1 MVKIIRNTNL
11 EQLPC
16 VVTIGNFDGVHLGHQ
31 ALLTEVK
38 KRAHDLKLESAVI
51 TFEPNPKDYFS
62 QNKPQTRIS
71 SLREKIELFNEI
83 EIDRVHIIK
92 FNQEFSKVTANEFI
106 SVLIKQLKV
115 KQIVVGEDFCF
126 GRGREG
132 GIKQLSASSMK
143 LNIKNKIL
151 MDGKRISS
159 TLIRNL
165 LANDKLDEANKYI
178 GRPYSISGKV
188 VHGEKRGRKIGFPTA
203 NIHMRHNRPPLKGV
217 FAVKFQ
223 NHFGVANLGIRPS
236 IKGEKKLQ
244 LEVHLL
250 NFSSDLYGQ
259 HVSVIFLKKLR
270 DEKKFK
276 SLDELKEQIKLDVI
290 KAKLFFDKKNL

>member
-1 MVKIIRNTNL
+1 VKIIRNTNL

-83 EIDRVHIIK
+83 KIDRVHIIK

-115 KQIVVGEDFCF
+115 KEIVVGEDFCF

-165 LANDKLDEANKYI
+165 LANDKLEQANKYI

-290 KAKLFFDKKNL
+290 KAKLFFDKKNI

>member
-1 MVKIIRNTNL
+1 MKIIRNTNL

-31 ALLTEVK
+31 ALLDEVK

-83 EIDRVHIIK
+83 KIDRVHIIK
-92 FNQEFSKVTANEFI
+92 FNQEFSNVTANEFI

-115 KQIVVGEDFCF
+115 KEIVVGEDFCF

-132 GIKQLSASSMK
+132 GIKKLSASSMK

-151 MDGKRISS
+151 IDGKRISS

-165 LANDKLDEANKYI
+165 LANDKLDQANKYI

>member
-1 MVKIIRNTNL
+1 VKIIRNTNL

-83 EIDRVHIIK
+83 KIDRVHIIK

-115 KQIVVGEDFCF
+115 KEIVVGEDFCF

-165 LANDKLDEANKYI
+165 LANDKLEQANKYI

>member
-1 MVKIIRNTNL
+1 METVPFTGAFKEI
-11 EQLPC
+11 PC

-31 ALLTEVK
+31 TLLAEVK

-62 QNKPQTRIS
+62 QNKPQMRIS

-83 EIDRVHIIK
+83 KIDRVHIIK

-115 KQIVVGEDFCF
+115 KEIVVGEDFCF

-165 LANDKLDEANKYI
+165 LANDKLDQANKYI

-223 NHFGVANLGIRPS
+223 NLFGVANLGI
-236 IKGEKKLQ
+236 
-244 LEVHLL
+244 
-250 NFSSDLYGQ
+250 
-259 HVSVIFLKKLR
+259 
-270 DEKKFK
+270 
-276 SLDELKEQIKLDVI
+276 
-290 KAKLFFDKKNL
+290 

>member
-1 MVKIIRNTNL
+1 MKIIRNSNL

-83 EIDRVHIIK
+83 KIDRVHIIK

-106 SVLIKQLKV
+106 SVLIKKLKV
-115 KQIVVGEDFCF
+115 KEIVVGEDFCF
-126 GRGREG
+126 GIGREG
-132 GIKQLSASSMK
+132 SIKQLSESSME

-151 MDGKRISS
+151 IDGKRISS

-223 NHFGVANLGIRPS
+223 KHFGVANLGIRPS

-250 NFSSDLYGQ
+250 NFSADLYDQ

>member
-1 MVKIIRNTNL
+1 MKIIRNTNL

-83 EIDRVHIIK
+83 KIDRVHIIK

>member
-1 MVKIIRNTNL
+1 MKIIRNTNL

-83 EIDRVHIIK
+83 KIDRVHIIK

-115 KQIVVGEDFCF
+115 KEIVVGEDFCF

-165 LANDKLDEANKYI
+165 LANDKLDQANKYI

-236 IKGEKKLQ
+236 IKGETKLQ

>member
-1 MVKIIRNTNL
+1 MKIIRNTNL

-83 EIDRVHIIK
+83 KIDRVHIIK
-92 FNQEFSKVTANEFI
+92 FNQEFSKVTADEFI

-115 KQIVVGEDFCF
+115 KEIVVGEDFCF

>member
-1 MVKIIRNTNL
+1 MKIIRNTNL

-83 EIDRVHIIK
+83 KIDRVHIIK

-115 KQIVVGEDFCF
+115 KEIVVGEDFCF

-270 DEKKFK
+270 DEKKFN
-276 SLDELKEQIKLDVI
+276 SLNELKEQIKLDVI

>member
-1 MVKIIRNTNL
+1 MKIIRNTNL

-83 EIDRVHIIK
+83 KIDRVHIIK

-106 SVLIKQLKV
+106 SLLIKQLKV
-115 KQIVVGEDFCF
+115 KEIIIGEDFCF
-126 GRGREG
+126 GKGREG

-165 LANDKLDEANKYI
+165 LANDKLDQANKYI

>member
-1 MVKIIRNTNL
+1 MKIIRNTNL

-31 ALLTEVK
+31 ALLAEVK

-83 EIDRVHIIK
+83 KIDRVHIIK

-106 SVLIKQLKV
+106 SVLIKQLRV
-115 KQIVVGEDFCF
+115 KEIVIGEDFCF

-165 LANDKLDEANKYI
+165 LANDKLDQANKYI

>member
-1 MVKIIRNTNL
+1 MKILRNYNL

-16 VVTIGNFDGVHLGHQ
+16 VITIGNFDGVHLGHQ

-38 KRAHDLKLESAVI
+38 RRAYDLRVESAVM

-62 QNKPQTRIS
+62 DDKPQTSIS
-71 SLREKIELFNEI
+71 SLREKIERFNEFK
-83 EIDRVHIIK
+83 IDRVHIIK
-92 FNQEFSKVTANEFI
+92 FNQEFSKVTANKFI
-106 SVLIKQLKV
+106 NILIQKLKV
-115 KQIVVGEDFCF
+115 KEIVIGEDFCF
-126 GRGREG
+126 GSGREG
-132 GIKQLSASSMK
+132 GVKQLSASSMN
-143 LNIKNKIL
+143 LNIQNKIL
-151 MDGKRISS
+151 IGDTRISS
-159 TLIRNL
+159 TSIRKL
-165 LANDKLDEANKYI
+165 LANDDLEEVKKFM

-188 VHGEKRGRKIGFPTA
+188 VHGEKRGRQIGFPTA

-236 IKGEKKLQ
+236 IKGENKLQ
-244 LEVHLL
+244 LEVHLF

-276 SLDELKEQIKLDVI
+276 TLNDLKEQIKLDVT
-290 KAKLFFDKKNL
+290 KAKLFFEKQNL

>member
-1 MVKIIRNTNL
+1 MKIIRNTNL

-83 EIDRVHIIK
+83 KIDRVHIIK

-115 KQIVVGEDFCF
+115 KEIVVGEDFCF

-132 GIKQLSASSMK
+132 SIKQLSASRMK

-165 LANDKLDEANKYI
+165 LANDKLDQANKYI

>member
-1 MVKIIRNTNL
+1 MKIIRNTNL

-83 EIDRVHIIK
+83 KIDRVHTIK

-115 KQIVVGEDFCF
+115 KEIVIGEDFWF
-126 GRGREG
+126 GRNREV
-132 GIKQLSASSMK
+132 GIKQLAASSMK

-151 MDGKRISS
+151 MDERRISS
-159 TLIRNL
+159 TLVRNL
-165 LANDKLDEANKYI
+165 LANDKLDQANKYI

>member
-1 MVKIIRNTNL
+1 MKIIRNTNL

-83 EIDRVHIIK
+83 KIDRVHIIK

-115 KQIVVGEDFCF
+115 KEIVVGEDFCF

-165 LANDKLDEANKYI
+165 LANDKLDQANKYI

-244 LEVHLL
+244 LEVHLF
-250 NFSSDLYGQ
+250 NFYSDLYGQ

>member
-1 MVKIIRNTNL
+1 MNTHS

-83 EIDRVHIIK
+83 KIDRVHIIK

-115 KQIVVGEDFCF
+115 KEIVVGEDFCF

>member
-1 MVKIIRNTNL
+1 MKIIRNTNL

-83 EIDRVHIIK
+83 KIDRVHIIK

-115 KQIVVGEDFCF
+115 KEIVVGEDFCF

-165 LANDKLDEANKYI
+165 LTNDKLDQANKYI

>member
-1 MVKIIRNTNL
+1 MKIIRNTNL

-83 EIDRVHIIK
+83 KIDRVHIIK

-115 KQIVVGEDFCF
+115 KEIVVGEDFCF

-132 GIKQLSASSMK
+132 SIKQLSGSSMK

-203 NIHMRHNRPPLKGV
+203 NIYMRHNRPPLKGV

-276 SLDELKEQIKLDVI
+276 SLEELKEQIKLDVI

>member
-1 MVKIIRNTNL
+1 MSLNNGHFGKIL
-11 EQLPC
+11 
-16 VVTIGNFDGVHLGHQ
+16 TIGTFDGVHLGHQ

-83 EIDRVHIIK
+83 KIDRVHIIK

-106 SVLIKQLKV
+106 SVLIKKLKV
-115 KQIVVGEDFCF
+115 KEIVVGEDFCF
-126 GRGREG
+126 GVGREG
-132 GIKQLSASSMK
+132 SIKQLSESSME

-151 MDGKRISS
+151 IDGKRISS

-165 LANDKLDEANKYI
+165 LANDKLYEANKYI

-223 NHFGVANLGIRPS
+223 KHFGVANLGIRPS
-236 IKGEKKLQ
+236 IEGEKKLQ

>member
-1 MVKIIRNTNL
+1 V
-11 EQLPC
+11 QLPC

-83 EIDRVHIIK
+83 KIDRVHIIK

-115 KQIVVGEDFCF
+115 KEIVVGEDFCF

-165 LANDKLDEANKYI
+165 LANDKLDQANKYI

>member
-1 MVKIIRNTNL
+1 MKIIRNTNL

-83 EIDRVHIIK
+83 KIDRIHIIK

-115 KQIVVGEDFCF
+115 KEIVVGEDFCF

-165 LANDKLDEANKYI
+165 LANDKLDQANKYI

>member
-1 MVKIIRNTNL
+1 MKIIRNSNL

-31 ALLTEVK
+31 ALLAEVK

-83 EIDRVHIIK
+83 KIDRVHIIK

-115 KQIVVGEDFCF
+115 KEIVVGEDFCF

-223 NHFGVANLGIRPS
+223 KHFGVANLGIRPS

-290 KAKLFFDKKNL
+290 KAKLFFEKKNL

>member
-1 MVKIIRNTNL
+1 MKIIRNTNL

-31 ALLTEVK
+31 ALLDEVK
-38 KRAHDLKLESAVI
+38 KRAHDLKLESAVV

-83 EIDRVHIIK
+83 KIDRVHIIK

-115 KQIVVGEDFCF
+115 KEIVVGEDFCF

-151 MDGKRISS
+151 MDGQRISS

-165 LANDKLDEANKYI
+165 LAKDKLDEANKYI
-178 GRPYSISGKV
+178 GRPYCISGKV

>member
-1 MVKIIRNTNL
+1 MKIIRNTNL

-83 EIDRVHIIK
+83 KIDRVHIIK
-92 FNQEFSKVTANEFI
+92 FNQKFSKVTANEFI

-115 KQIVVGEDFCF
+115 KEIVVGEDFCF

-165 LANDKLDEANKYI
+165 LANDKLDQANKYI

>member
-1 MVKIIRNTNL
+1 MKIIRNTNL

-83 EIDRVHIIK
+83 KIDRVHIIK
-92 FNQEFSKVTANEFI
+92 FNQEFSKETANEFI

-115 KQIVVGEDFCF
+115 KEIVVGEDFCF

-223 NHFGVANLGIRPS
+223 KHFGVANLGIRPS

-276 SLDELKEQIKLDVI
+276 SLEELKEQIKLDVI

>member
-1 MVKIIRNTNL
+1 MKIIRNTNL

-83 EIDRVHIIK
+83 KIDRVHIIK

-115 KQIVVGEDFCF
+115 KEIVVGEDFCF

-132 GIKQLSASSMK
+132 GIKKLSASSMK

-165 LANDKLDEANKYI
+165 LANDKLDQANKYI

>member
-1 MVKIIRNTNL
+1 MKIIRNTNL

-83 EIDRVHIIK
+83 KIDRVHIIK

-115 KQIVVGEDFCF
+115 KEIVVGEDFCF
-126 GRGREG
+126 GRSREG

>member
-1 MVKIIRNTNL
+1 MKIIRNSNL
-11 EQLPC
+11 DQLPC

-38 KRAHDLKLESAVI
+38 KRAHNLKLESAVI

-83 EIDRVHIIK
+83 KIDRVHIIK
-92 FNQEFSKVTANEFI
+92 FNQEFSNVTANEFI
-106 SVLIKQLKV
+106 SLLIKKLKV
-115 KQIVVGEDFCF
+115 KEIVIGEDFCF

-132 GIKQLSASSMK
+132 SIKQLSASSMK

-151 MDGKRISS
+151 IDGKRISS

-203 NIHMRHNRPPLKGV
+203 NIHICL
-217 FAVKFQ
+217 
-223 NHFGVANLGIRPS
+223 LYTSPS
-236 IKGEKKLQ
+236 PRDG
-244 LEVHLL
+244 LL
-250 NFSSDLYGQ
+250 SRMPSS
-259 HVSVIFLKKLR
+259 
-270 DEKKFK
+270 
-276 SLDELKEQIKLDVI
+276 
-290 KAKLFFDKKNL
+290 A

>member
-1 MVKIIRNTNL
+1 MKIIRNTNL

-31 ALLTEVK
+31 ALLDEVK

-83 EIDRVHIIK
+83 KIDRVHIIK

-106 SVLIKQLKV
+106 SVLIKKLKV
-115 KQIVVGEDFCF
+115 KEIIIGEDFCF
-126 GRGREG
+126 GKGREG

-151 MDGKRISS
+151 IDGKRISS

>member
-1 MVKIIRNTNL
+1 MKIIRNSNL

-83 EIDRVHIIK
+83 KIDRVHIIK

-106 SVLIKQLKV
+106 SVLIKKLKV
-115 KQIVVGEDFCF
+115 KEIVVGEDFCF
-126 GRGREG
+126 GVGREG
-132 GIKQLSASSMK
+132 SIKQLSESSME

-151 MDGKRISS
+151 IDGKRISS

-223 NHFGVANLGIRPS
+223 KHFGVANLGIRPS

>member
-1 MVKIIRNTNL
+1 MKIIRNTNL

-31 ALLTEVK
+31 ALLNEVK

-83 EIDRVHIIK
+83 KIDRVHIIK

-115 KQIVVGEDFCF
+115 KEIVVGEDFCF

-151 MDGKRISS
+151 IDGKRISS

>member
-1 MVKIIRNTNL
+1 MKIIRNTNL

-31 ALLTEVK
+31 ALLDEVK
-38 KRAHDLKLESAVI
+38 KRAHNLKLESAVI

-83 EIDRVHIIK
+83 KIDRVHIIK

-115 KQIVVGEDFCF
+115 KEIVVGEDFWF
-126 GRGREG
+126 GKGREG

-165 LANDKLDEANKYI
+165 LANDKLDQANKYI

>member
-1 MVKIIRNTNL
+1 MKIIRNSNL

-31 ALLTEVK
+31 TLLAEVK
-38 KRAHDLKLESAVI
+38 KRAHVLKLESAVI

-83 EIDRVHIIK
+83 KIDRVHIIK

-276 SLDELKEQIKLDVI
+276 SLEELKEQIKLDVI

>member
-1 MVKIIRNTNL
+1 MKIIRNTNL

-83 EIDRVHIIK
+83 KIDRVHIIK

-106 SVLIKQLKV
+106 SILIKQLKV
-115 KQIVVGEDFCF
+115 KEIVVGEDFCY

-165 LANDKLDEANKYI
+165 LANDKLDQANKYI

>member
-1 MVKIIRNTNL
+1 MKIIRNTNL

-83 EIDRVHIIK
+83 KIDRVHIIK

-115 KQIVVGEDFCF
+115 KEIVVGEDFCF

-165 LANDKLDEANKYI
+165 LANDKLDQANKYI

-290 KAKLFFDKKNL
+290 KAKLFFDKNNL

>member
-1 MVKIIRNTNL
+1 VKIIRNTNL

-83 EIDRVHIIK
+83 KIDRVHIIK

-115 KQIVVGEDFCF
+115 KEIVVGEDFCF

>member
-1 MVKIIRNTNL
+1 MKIIRNTNL

-38 KRAHDLKLESAVI
+38 ERAHDLKLESAII

-83 EIDRVHIIK
+83 KIDRVHIIK

-115 KQIVVGEDFCF
+115 KEIVVGEDFCF
-126 GRGREG
+126 GRSREG

-165 LANDKLDEANKYI
+165 LANDKLDQANKYI

-203 NIHMRHNRPPLKGV
+203 NIHMWHNRPPLKGV

-259 HVSVIFLKKLR
+259 HVGVIFLKKLR

>member
-1 MVKIIRNTNL
+1 VKIIRNTNL

-83 EIDRVHIIK
+83 KIDRVHIIK

-115 KQIVVGEDFCF
+115 KEIVVGEDFCF

-165 LANDKLDEANKYI
+165 LANDKLDQANKYI

>member
-1 MVKIIRNTNL
+1 MKIIRNTNS

-31 ALLTEVK
+31 VLLDEVK

-83 EIDRVHIIK
+83 KIDRVHIIK

-115 KQIVVGEDFCF
+115 KEIVVGEDFCF

-223 NHFGVANLGIRPS
+223 KHFGVANLGIRPS